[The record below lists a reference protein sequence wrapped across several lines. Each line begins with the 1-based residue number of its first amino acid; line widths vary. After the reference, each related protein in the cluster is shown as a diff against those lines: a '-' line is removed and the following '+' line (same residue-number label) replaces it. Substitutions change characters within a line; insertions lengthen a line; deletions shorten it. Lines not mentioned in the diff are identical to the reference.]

1 MVDVDPDT
9 FSSVYL
15 NNNTGP
21 KFVSIIRRECDR
33 IMTYM
38 TCNKKVSHKSVMFIC
53 RGSVE

>member
-38 TCNKKVSHKSVMFIC
+38 TCNKKVSHKSFMFIC